1 MVENDFKRIQRDF
14 QKAKTELFYSLEVS
28 EAKWVLKQ
36 VKLEMNRLKV
46 NLKEVK
52 ARKLKDLQEKVNF
65 NINLTNDASHE
76 GRKKTE
82 QKIKLIRTDRCKKKN
97 RRAIR
102 KSKRRRRKYKKIQ
115 RKWQDV
121 KQTEKWIEILK
132 ESSEVQKTLEQRRP
146 LDNTNVEWTQAQL
159 NLLDKGQ
166 KFIPTPK
173 K

>member
-52 ARKLKDLQEKVNF
+52 ARKLKDLPEKVNF
-65 NINLTNDASHE
+65 NRNLSNDASHE

-82 QKIKLIRTDRCKKKN
+82 EKIKLIRTDRCRKKN

-121 KQTEKWIEILK
+121 KQTEKLIEILK

-146 LDNTNVEWTQAQL
+146 LDNTNVEWTQVQL